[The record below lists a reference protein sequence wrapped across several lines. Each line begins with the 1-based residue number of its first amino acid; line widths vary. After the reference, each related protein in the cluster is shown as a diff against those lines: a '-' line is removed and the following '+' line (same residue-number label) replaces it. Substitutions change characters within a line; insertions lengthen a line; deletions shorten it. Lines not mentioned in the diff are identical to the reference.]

1 MSVTR
6 ITCNLNKGRTEMPN
20 IRCPKKNCDLAQ
32 TEAIFRQEGIVVFLF
47 FLMVFALSPPKFI
60 CKIIRRARRRNA
72 WTSIVGW
79 FHLEAQV
86 HVKIGNYCNVTG
98 VIRVTDTCNKFS
110 GKSCVFA

>member
-1 MSVTR
+1 
-6 ITCNLNKGRTEMPN
+6 
-20 IRCPKKNCDLAQ
+20 
-32 TEAIFRQEGIVVFLF
+32 
-47 FLMVFALSPPKFI
+47 MVFALSPPKFI

-110 GKSCVFA
+110 GKSCVFAWQCKAYIQVIQSGTNLASVCNSGTPFDTTYLNF